1 MTVQQ
6 RVNKVLANF
15 NPNNKELSDDENLI
29 DALGLDSLDVVEF
42 IMNIEDEFQLEIDD
56 VAAEKITCLNDIYD
70 YVNARI

>member
-56 VAAEKITCLNDIYD
+56 VTAEKITCLNDIYD

>member
-15 NPNNKELSDDENLI
+15 NPNNKELSDDENFI